1 MAKAKILNMPKKVEE
16 LIRRTREE
24 LLLEDLSEEE
34 ISEEGL
40 KVLEDLYIRM
50 RTTNRYLFERFG
62 GRVVDKNQLKEF
74 AEIFNVDKLDSWI
87 NYLINREYIVR
98 IFRGGSPH
106 ALHKFH
112 S

>member
-1 MAKAKILNMPKKVEE
+1 
-16 LIRRTREE
+16 
-24 LLLEDLSEEE
+24 
-34 ISEEGL
+34 
-40 KVLEDLYIRM
+40 
-50 RTTNRYLFERFG
+50 
-62 GRVVDKNQLKEF
+62 LKEF